1 MDKENNINDEL
12 KDLAPHLFKLGRQNP
27 FVVPQNYFEQLPS
40 LIESKIIQEEVFAP
54 ILSEIKK
61 ENPFQVPQN
70 YFHSLSTIIQERI
83 TNEKEAW
90 WIQYLNLLRQVF
102 LNPRLTLALGI
113 VVILVTVGVNK
124 FNDSPVS
131 PARMEPLT
139 FEDVSNSHYLNE
151 IDEETLIETINSQ
164 EVSSSENNNQTS
176 DIENYLIDNNVDV
189 ALITNEK

>member
-12 KDLAPHLFKLGRQNP
+12 RDLAPYLFKLGKQNP
-27 FVVPQNYFEQLPS
+27 FVVPGNYFEQLPS
-40 LIESKIIQEEVFAP
+40 LIQNKIKQEEVFAP

-70 YFHSLSTIIQERI
+70 YFHSLPTIIQERI
-83 TNEKEAW
+83 TNEKESW
-90 WIQYLNLLRQVF
+90 WTQYLNLLRQVF

-124 FNDSPVS
+124 FYDSPVS

-139 FEDVSNSHYLNE
+139 YEDVSNSHYLNE